1 MKIKITGDANG
12 LTLLIAALT
21 VAQLAVEG
29 QEAPFSIENIPYK
42 ELMAP
47 VWGELARDLCGK
59 ISEVDPGLTQKTED
73 LQ

>member
-47 VWGELARDLCGK
+47 VWGELARDLLK